1 MNYKVF
7 KRSIALLIFIATGI
21 VYYLTVQP
29 SVSFWDC
36 GEYLATA
43 YNLQI
48 PHPPGAPLFLLLAR
62 FFSML
67 PIATN
72 IAFRMNLIS
81 VLTSAVSASML
92 YFIIIKV
99 IENYRGKD
107 YKSFA
112 DAALIYV
119 IAAIGALTNAF
130 AYISW
135 WNAVETEVYATNTF
149 VFAAIM
155 YIMLIWNERADEVDN
170 EKFILLLA
178 YLVGL
183 STSLRLMGA
192 LTTLSIIMLIMFRK
206 YITDEKELKKTIYYF
221 LVNVGIV
228 LLLAIVLWASQ
239 TATQPP
245 MPEEYQ
251 AFDVKFAAIIFF
263 ATVVFIGA
271 FWKKLVHKNSI
282 YYVLLAGGILLVV
295 IYPGLVRYLP
305 DLIGMISGS
314 SNNLALITM
323 IVIFA
328 VLGYLIYFTKKKN
341 KPTLNLVAKSFL
353 FILLGFTSYVVII
366 VRAELNPPINENA
379 PSNFSSL
386 VTYLNREQY
395 GEWPSFQR
403 RYTTESHQQGVF
415 TNYSSD
421 LDFLWNYQ
429 MNHMMTRYILWNF
442 AGRESW
448 DQDSGPNVWPFNGV
462 ANLFGKLFGLK
473 FSGDASK
480 SYFGIPFLIG
490 LLGIY
495 FHFRKDW
502 KMAAIF
508 MVLFFLITYATAYYQ
523 NQQEPQPRER
533 IKFYGTMCFMFSI
546 WIAVG
551 LHNLIELIK
560 QKYSKFQIVKYSPGV
575 VLVLAFVFLPMR
587 LFQSNYREQDRSK
600 DWLPWD
606 FAYNMLQSCEPNAV
620 LFTNG
625 DNDTFPLWYL
635 QEVEGVR
642 QDVRVANLSLINTP
656 WYIRQLK
663 YESPHGARKVDM
675 NLSDQDIDDIRPV
688 RWETKTIDLPVP
700 AVLDSSLE
708 VRKKL
713 ALQDTTVTWQDKVE
727 FKVEPTLNFGDVTA
741 VRAQDIAVLS
751 IIEANNWKRPIYFA
765 TTCSND
771 SKIGL
776 DDYLQLDGLAY
787 QLVPYKNRGNIEMMD
802 EGRMWKNLMEEN
814 PSYSK
819 SFQPGFKFRGMNDKS
834 IYYDDNHERMIQN
847 YRGLYLRLAMHFTGH
862 KENAKA
868 IQVLDFMQKE
878 IPLDYAKA
886 DYRILFDISNIY
898 YAAHRMDR
906 YKELAS
912 YVEKSALQRISTNP
926 REITSYY
933 NPYTLLLQVYENLE
947 EYGKAIDIL
956 NKLKVF
962 YPNDPTIEQ
971 LLSKYQ
977 SLMKAPA
984 KP

>member
-1 MNYKVF
+1 MNYKIF
-7 KRSIALLIFIATGI
+7 RRSIAFFIFIATGI

-81 VLTSAVSASML
+81 VLTSAISASLL

-112 DAALIYV
+112 EAALVYA
-119 IAAIGALTNAF
+119 IAVIGALTNAF
-130 AYISW
+130 TYISW

-206 YITDEKELKKTIYYF
+206 YITDEKELKKTIYYI
-221 LVNVGIV
+221 LVNVGVV

-239 TATQPP
+239 TGTQPP
-245 MPEEYQ
+245 MPEAYQ
-251 AFDVKFAAIIFF
+251 SFDVKFAAIVFF
-263 ATVVFIGA
+263 ATVVFIAA

-282 YYVLLAGGILLVV
+282 YYVLLAGGILLVI

-305 DLIGMISGS
+305 DFIGTIAGS
-314 SNNLALITM
+314 SNNIALVTI
-323 IVIFA
+323 IAIFA
-328 VLGYLIYFTKKKN
+328 VLGYIVYLTKKKN
-341 KPTLNLVAKSFL
+341 KPTLNLIAKSFL
-353 FILLGFTSYVVII
+353 FIILGFTSYAVII
-366 VRAELNPPINENA
+366 IRANLNPPINENA

-403 RYTTESHQQGVF
+403 RYSTEGHQQGIF
-415 TNYSSD
+415 SNYSSD

-429 MNHMMTRYILWNF
+429 INHMMTRYILWNF

-462 ANLFGKLFGLK
+462 ANLVGKLFGLR
-473 FSGDASK
+473 FNGDASK

-490 LLGIY
+490 IIGIY
-495 FHFRKDW
+495 FHFKKDW
-502 KMAAIF
+502 KIAAVF
-508 MVLFFLITYATAYYQ
+508 MVLFLLITYATAYYQ

-551 LHNLIELIK
+551 LHNLIELLK
-560 QKYSKFQIVKYSPGV
+560 QKYSKFQLAKYLPGV

-606 FAYNMLQSCEPNAV
+606 FAYNMLQSCEPNAI

-642 QDVRVANLSLINTP
+642 QDVRIANLSLINTP

-663 YESPHGARKVDM
+663 YEEPHGARKVDM
-675 NLSDQDIDDIRPV
+675 NLSDDEIDNIRPV

-708 VRKKL
+708 VRKKMVM
-713 ALQDTTVTWQDKVE
+713 QDTMATWLNKIE

-741 VRAQDIAVLS
+741 IRAQDIAVLS
-751 IIEANNWKRPIYFA
+751 IIEANSWKRPIYFA

-771 SKIGL
+771 SKVGL
-776 DDYLQLDGLAY
+776 DDYLQLEGLAY
-787 QLVPYKNRGNIEMMD
+787 QLVPYKNKSNIEMID

-814 PSYSK
+814 PSFRK
-819 SFQPGFKFRGMNDKS
+819 TFQPGFKFRGMNDKS

-847 YRGLYLRLAMHFTGH
+847 YRQLFIRFAMYFTGH
-862 KENAKA
+862 RQSDKA
-868 IQVLDFMQKE
+868 VRVMDYMQNK
-878 IPLDYAKA
+878 IPMDYDNA
-886 DYRILFDISNIY
+886 DYRVLFDISNIY
-898 YAAHRMDR
+898 YAARRMDK
-906 YKELAS
+906 YKEFAS
-912 YVEKSALQRISTNP
+912 YVEKKALQRIGSNP
-926 REITSYY
+926 REITSFY

-947 EYGKAIDIL
+947 EYDKAIDIL

-962 YPNDPTIEQ
+962 YQNDPTIEQ
-971 LLSKYQ
+971 LLTKYQ
-977 SLMKAPA
+977 SLRKTQA